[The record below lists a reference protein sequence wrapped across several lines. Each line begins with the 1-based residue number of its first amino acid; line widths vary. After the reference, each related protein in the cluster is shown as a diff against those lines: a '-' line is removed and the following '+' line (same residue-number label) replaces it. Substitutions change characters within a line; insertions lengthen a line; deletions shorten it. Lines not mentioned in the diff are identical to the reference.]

1 MRLTLNASDLLPTL
15 TAAERYAPR
24 RSTVPILGNVL
35 LTAYAPDGL
44 TLATTGMDQC
54 YRRTVA
60 ANVDAPGAVTVNAK
74 VLLATLKGL
83 TGTVT
88 LETLPGDKIRVACGL
103 SVATLAPIPAED
115 FPRLAQGD
123 LPHAV
128 TLPAADLVALFARV
142 AYAISTEETRYY
154 LCGIHWTGAR
164 MVTTDGHQLALV
176 ETGLPAPAEA
186 AGVIWPRLSV
196 AALTRTLGAKPKGN
210 VTIAWSDTRLWV
222 TLADGATVGTKLID
236 GTFPE
241 YERVI
246 PRDNASRLTVD
257 STALA
262 EAVRRVAS
270 VSTERSKP
278 VRFTLSA
285 SGLILSASS
294 PEHGERSEPL
304 PAGSTYA
311 GTPLEISFRSRYVQD
326 TCKAAGPGRIT
337 FEIGDSFTAVVIRGA
352 RDGLHVLMP
361 MRI

>member
-1 MRLTLNASDLLPTL
+1 MRLTLNASDLLPAL

-24 RSTVPILGNVL
+24 RSTVPIQGNVL

-103 SVATLAPIPAED
+103 SVATLASIPAED

-164 MVTTDGHQLALV
+164 MVTVDGHQLALA
-176 ETGLPAPAEA
+176 ETGLPAAP
-186 AGVIWPRLSV
+186 GVIWPRLSV

-210 VTIAWSDTRLWV
+210 VTVAWSDTRLWV
-222 TLADGATVGTKLID
+222 TLADGATVGTKLVD

-278 VRFTLSA
+278 VRFTLGA
-285 SGLILSASS
+285 DGLTLNTRD
-294 PEHGERSEPL
+294 PENGERSGPL

-311 GTPLEISFRSRYVQD
+311 GTPLKIGFRARSVQD
-326 TCKAAGPGRIT
+326 TCKAAGPGLLT
-337 FEIGDSFTAVVIRGA
+337 FEIGDKGGPVVIRGA